1 MERRNG
7 RIEYRKKHPS
17 FRTAAIS
24 QKEKKEKRLGRRRTK
39 SISRI
44 LAMFSKLKA

>member
-1 MERRNG
+1 MEALS
-7 RIEYRKKHPS
+7 IEKTYTS

-24 QKEKKEKRLGRRRTK
+24 QKEKREKRLGRRTK